1 MKKKEKN
8 EMIYSVSIED
18 IQQVAEEN
26 FGRKLTN
33 KEIKKILDP
42 IADRIP
48 WYDSIYEAIKNTLEI
63 EELDEYDKEYS

>member
-26 FGRKLTN
+26 FGRKLTS
-33 KEIKKILDP
+33 KEIEKILDP

-48 WYDSIYEAIKNTLEI
+48 WYDAIYESIKDTLEI
-63 EELDEYDKEYS
+63 EKLDENDKEYS